1 MEKIYPYAVSKI
13 KAKEVNML
21 TNQNFE
27 ALASEKGL
35 DRIVSVM
42 IEKGYDFEEITRKE
56 EFEKVLKKEEEKLYS
71 LVRELIE
78 NEDVSKIFLSKNNY
92 HNVKLILKSQI
103 QKKDYRENLNYGGT
117 IDVKNLITIME
128 NEKYENLEENM
139 SNSIIY
145 AKNQYEKL
153 KNPFVIDC
161 ILDKASFVEMKNL
174 ALKTENEFL
183 IKYVEKLID
192 ITNIKTFFRIRKMYK
207 DAKILSIA
215 FIDGGSLSY
224 NNFKNNLN
232 EDAQNLKNKFA
243 GFSDVIEKAV
253 YNYENLDIYC
263 DNYIMEYM
271 KEANLK
277 ALTIEP
283 IIAYIYAKETE
294 IKNIRI
300 IFTGKLNNI
309 NSEKI
314 KERLREAYV

>member
-78 NEDVSKIFLSKNNY
+78 NEDISKIFLSKNNY

-128 NEKYENLEENM
+128 NEKYENLEEDM
-139 SNSIIY
+139 RNSILY

-183 IKYVEKLID
+183 IRYVEKLID

-215 FIDGGSLSY
+215 FIDGGSLSFS
-224 NNFKNNLN
+224 NFKNNLN

-271 KEANLK
+271 KEAKLK